1 VVDIVKREEDFVLY
15 GVNEYLTPKT
25 LTLRYGSFS
34 PDGREGAWQELTVT
48 LTANASTVIATL
60 PAIPEGHIPC
70 AMLIDEQGEVVARR
84 RFVEKPYHTLGLP
97 KPEITVEI
105 ADGVATYTC
114 HTFALGVCL
123 DLDGDDAGLSDNFF
137 DLYPGVPYRVKLGK
151 VRGEVKYVLMR

>member
-1 VVDIVKREEDFVLY
+1 
-15 GVNEYLTPKT
+15 
-25 LTLRYGSFS
+25 
-34 PDGREGAWQELTVT
+34 
-48 LTANASTVIATL
+48 
-60 PAIPEGHIPC
+60 
-70 AMLIDEQGEVVARR
+70 
-84 RFVEKPYHTLGLP
+84 LGLP

-151 VRGEVKYVLMR
+151 VRGGVKYVLMR